1 MPGGWAMSAFWGRAA
16 TPDTQDG
23 RQRRRRLSLSLSL
36 SLSRCL
42 CWHLLQFTGETQA
55 PCSYSANNATEVPW
69 LHINKV
75 DFFLFFFLLLWN
87 DQAEGWSQMILFVCF
102 DLFYRLGFYFI
113 SSSCKIVAKFH
124 VYFQCG
130 CFIHAKIKRI
140 RPRYPTNIKER
151 NRWMFSL
158 MQYWYC
164 HVYSSTHF
172 PPESNQADKTNP
184 QGSWFRRT
192 IDPSLCSIEPSF
204 KDLVV

>member
-1 MPGGWAMSAFWGRAA
+1 MPGGWVMSVFWGRAA
-16 TPDTQDG
+16 TPDTRDG
-23 RQRRRRLSLSLSL
+23 RQRRRRL

-75 DFFLFFFLLLWN
+75 DFFLFFLLLWIL
-87 DQAEGWSQMILFVCF
+87 EWSDWGVKQKDFVC
-102 DLFYRLGFYFI
+102 LTWLILSTWFYFI
-113 SSSCKIVAKFH
+113 SNSCFWYLLNSMFIFNVVAL
-124 VYFQCG
+124 
-130 CFIHAKIKRI
+130 IHAKIKRI
-140 RPRYPTNIKER
+140 RPRSPTNIKER
-151 NRWMFSL
+151 NRWMFGL